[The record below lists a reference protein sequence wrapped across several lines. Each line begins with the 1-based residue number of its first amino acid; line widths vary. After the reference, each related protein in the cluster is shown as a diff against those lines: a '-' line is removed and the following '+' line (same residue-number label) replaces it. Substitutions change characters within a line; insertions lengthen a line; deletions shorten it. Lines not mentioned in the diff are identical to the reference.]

1 MLAALRHPVEVP
13 REHTMLGVHATNY
26 MGRPKMTKRILAAG
40 MIATLLAGPAWS
52 DDAADVK
59 AAIEQHY
66 NLFQSGDLEASVDRF
81 HLNDFTMFPA
91 DSGLLWEADFQAVA
105 DRMGASSA
113 VAPRSI
119 SMTNYNAQIYG
130 DVAVA
135 TFYLVGTVDDER
147 ITNRVSAVWVRTDK
161 GWKEA
166 HHHESPL
173 EPGGIL

>member
-1 MLAALRHPVEVP
+1 
-13 REHTMLGVHATNY
+13 
-26 MGRPKMTKRILAAG
+26 MTKRILTAG
-40 MIATLLAGPAWS
+40 VIATLLAGPAWS

-66 NLFQSGDLEASVDRF
+66 NLFQSGDLEVSVERF
-81 HLNDFTMFPA
+81 HLDEFTMFPG
-91 DSGLLWEADFQAVA
+91 DGGLLWEADFQAVA
-105 DRMGASSA
+105 DRMGASSI
-113 VAPRSI
+113 VAPRSV
-119 SMTNYNAQIYG
+119 SMTNYNTQIHG

-135 TFYLVGTVDDER
+135 TFYLVGTVDDEPV
-147 ITNRVSAVWVRTDK
+147 TNRVSAVWVRTDK